1 MQGSIQLD
9 DLRLLLA
16 ISNAGTLTG
25 AARRLGVDHSTAFR
39 RLGALE
45 NRLGT
50 RLFERARDGYAPTPA
65 GEAAITVASRLDED
79 LSDLERRLAGE
90 DLRPSGVVRVATTD
104 TLIALLTPTVAAFR
118 TAQPGI
124 LLEIVAANAFF
135 TLTRRDADI
144 AIRPA
149 ATVPEGL
156 VARRIAAV
164 ETAIYGA
171 RSYLGP
177 NPATGLLQ
185 RDWLGVEDSLAHLGA
200 AKWLEN
206 TIPPERIVYR
216 ANSLVALQEAAR
228 AGIGLAA
235 LPCFMADRDPLLRR
249 IQPPLPQMAAS
260 LWLITHPD
268 LRRAARIRTVLD
280 FMAVSLGKHRA
291 LLEGRAHSDT

>member
-1 MQGSIQLD
+1 
-9 DLRLLLA
+9 
-16 ISNAGTLTG
+16 
-25 AARRLGVDHSTAFR
+25 VDHSTAFR

-45 NRLGT
+45 SRLGT
-50 RLFERARDGYAPTPA
+50 RLFERARDGYAATPA
-65 GEAAITVASRLDED
+65 GEAAVTVASRLDQD

-104 TLIALLTPTVAAFR
+104 TLIALLTPIVAALR
-118 TAQPGI
+118 AAQPGI
-124 LLEIVAANAFF
+124 VLEIVVANAFF

-156 VARRIAAV
+156 VARRIASV
-164 ETAIYGA
+164 ETAIYA
-171 RSYLGP
+171 TASCLDR
-177 NPATGLLQ
+177 NPAPDLVQ
-185 RDWLGVEDSLAHLGA
+185 CDWLGVDDSLAHLGA
-200 AKWLEN
+200 AQWLEN

-216 ANSLVALQEAAR
+216 ANSLLALQEAAR

-235 LPCFMADRDPLLRR
+235 LPCFMADTDPLLRR
-249 IQPPLPQMAAS
+249 VQPPRPQMAAS

-280 FMAVSLGKHRA
+280 FMAASLGKHRA
-291 LLEGRAHSDT
+291 LLEGRAYRNR